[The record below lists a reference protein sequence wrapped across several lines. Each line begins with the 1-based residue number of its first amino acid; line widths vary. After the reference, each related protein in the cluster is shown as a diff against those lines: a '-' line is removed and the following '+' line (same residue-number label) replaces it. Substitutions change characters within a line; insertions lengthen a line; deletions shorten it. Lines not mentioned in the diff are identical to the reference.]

1 MKRVL
6 VNLILIRYKILDI
19 GVEIECVRK
28 MKKGGIDELEVI
40 VKLIMIGRYF
50 LEIRVLDR
58 VVVSK
63 DFESKLGKCIFI
75 RFNGLFSII
84 LFFVYGEGLNRYFLF
99 FNLFV

>member
-1 MKRVL
+1 M
-6 VNLILIRYKILDI
+6 DI

-28 MKKGGIDELEVI
+28 MKKGSIDELEVI

-63 DFESKLGKCIFI
+63 DFESKLGKYFYCIFI
-75 RFNGLFSII
+75 RFSGLFSII

>member
-28 MKKGGIDELEVI
+28 MKKGSIDELEVI

-63 DFESKLGKCIFI
+63 DFESKLGKCFYCIFI
-75 RFNGLFSII
+75 RFSGLFSIFC
-84 LFFVYGEGLNRYFLF
+84 LWRRFK
-99 FNLFV
+99 